1 MEKSQAEIEDWIQK
15 YIRSVL
21 EMGSD
26 ALPTDTEWTDL
37 GLDSVEL
44 VIMAGVLEDDF
55 DIAVDPHILIEY
67 PTISTF
73 SQYLSSA
80 LSQKT

>member
-1 MEKSQAEIEDWIQK
+1 MGKSQAEIQRWIQR
-15 YIRSVL
+15 YIQSVL
-21 EMGSD
+21 EVGSD

-44 VIMAGVLEDDF
+44 VIMAGVMEDDF
-55 DIAVDPHILIEY
+55 DIAIDPHILIEY

-73 SQYLSSA
+73 SQFLADA
-80 LSQKT
+80 LSQKA

>member
-1 MEKSQAEIEDWIQK
+1 MGKSQVEIEGWIQK

-21 EMGSD
+21 ETGSD
-26 ALPTDTEWTDL
+26 ALPTDTDWTDL

-67 PTISTF
+67 STISTF
-73 SQYLSSA
+73 SQYLSDA
-80 LSQKT
+80 LNQKT